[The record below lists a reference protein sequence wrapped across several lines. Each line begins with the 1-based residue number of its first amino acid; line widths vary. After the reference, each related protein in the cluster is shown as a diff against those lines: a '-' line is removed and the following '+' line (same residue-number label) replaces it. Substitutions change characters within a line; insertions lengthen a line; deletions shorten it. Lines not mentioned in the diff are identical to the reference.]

1 MKKSPLLL
9 TITFALT
16 ALVLPACQSPMD
28 QQIIN
33 DQDKQLDA
41 QHAAYK
47 RQQGELE
54 RAKMRSASMQAEI
67 EFERARAEDLDQ
79 RMKQDRAEQDAMNAE
94 LRELQERFSTTGIT
108 VASRDGV
115 IVLGLPSA
123 LSFPSGKA
131 DLTKDGKAA
140 LDAVGDVISSEW
152 AGRTFWVE
160 GHTDNQQPKKSGWSS
175 NLALSVARATGV
187 AEYMRITLEVAPE
200 QLRVSGHGEFSPLEL
215 NDSAEGREANR
226 RVEILIMK

>member
-9 TITFALT
+9 AFALV
-16 ALVLPACQSPMD
+16 AFVVPACQSPMD
-28 QQIIN
+28 QQIIT

-54 RAKMRSASMQAEI
+54 RVKMRAASLQAEI
-67 EFERARAEDLDQ
+67 DFERERAAELEE
-79 RMKQDRAEQDAMNAE
+79 RMKQDKAQQDAMNAE
-94 LRELQERFSTTGIT
+94 LRDLENRLGASGVT
-108 VASRDGV
+108 VASRGNV

-131 DLTKDGKAA
+131 ELTKDGKAA
-140 LDAVGDVISSEW
+140 LDAVGDVINSEW
-152 AGRTFWVE
+152 EGRTFWVE

-187 AEYMRITLEVAPE
+187 AEYMRMTLEVAPE

-215 NDSAEGREANR
+215 NDTPEGREANR

>member
-1 MKKSPLLL
+1 
-9 TITFALT
+9 
-16 ALVLPACQSPMD
+16 MD
-28 QQIIN
+28 QQIIT

-54 RAKMRSASMQAEI
+54 RVKIRGASMQSEI
-67 EFERARAEDLDQ
+67 DFERARVEELELRIA
-79 RMKQDRAEQDAMNAE
+79 QDKVDQDAANAE
-94 LRELQERFSTTGIT
+94 LRDLQNEFDGTGIT
-108 VASRDGV
+108 VATRGDV

-131 DLTKDGKAA
+131 ELTKDGKAA
-140 LDAVGDVISSEW
+140 LDAVGDVIHSKWE
-152 AGRTFWVE
+152 GRTFWVE

-187 AEYMRITLEVAPE
+187 AEYMRMTLEVAPG
-200 QLRVSGHGEFSPLEL
+200 QLRVSGHGEFSPLGL
-215 NDSAEGREANR
+215 NDTAEGREANR
-226 RVEILIMK
+226 RVEILIMMK